1 MIAFGTKNKPI
12 LYRITW
18 IVLIVASLLAFVSM
32 WYSDLF
38 ITYRHGLMLID
49 SIVDNRFFDFYTVTV
64 EREYN
69 AAYSIPIYIIFAV
82 WNIPTWILT
91 RIVGMPE
98 DAVVCLLWAKAL
110 LLAFL
115 SLAMMQIYKI
125 AKLREIDEEKVMFM
139 FMSSLFVFCPLMAVG
154 QYDIIGIVFSLCAIR
169 KYLEDGRL
177 SALSIFLFSI
187 SASMKFFALF
197 PYLILVLLVEKRVI
211 RICIN
216 LLFGVLFNFVVMIPF
231 ASGYKTSSG
240 SFNGGMLQRLFTV
253 CFPGGNVNIS
263 LFCLLFSTVCVLAF
277 LSNRKTSEEIFDL
290 WIWMGTF
297 TWLSFFVFMEW
308 AFPYWIIWMAPF
320 MILLIGTKSE
330 YSRVNVLFETVLE
343 AGFTFMMAYV
353 YYWVYL
359 TPGVFDK
366 LLLKSVFS
374 SSDYS
379 GKSLKDIVDWL
390 HLDICLPGICA
401 ITLVIGVVLLVI
413 NNPWKKL
420 LPADI
425 DGGIIC
431 SEGFLRTI
439 RGCFLTIF
447 FVASILCNIDLGL

>member
-1 MIAFGTKNKPI
+1 
-12 LYRITW
+12 
-18 IVLIVASLLAFVSM
+18 
-32 WYSDLF
+32 
-38 ITYRHGLMLID
+38 
-49 SIVDNRFFDFYTVTV
+49 
-64 EREYN
+64 
-69 AAYSIPIYIIFAV
+69 
-82 WNIPTWILT
+82 
-91 RIVGMPE
+91 
-98 DAVVCLLWAKAL
+98 
-110 LLAFL
+110 
-115 SLAMMQIYKI
+115 
-125 AKLREIDEEKVMFM
+125 
-139 FMSSLFVFCPLMAVG
+139 
-154 QYDIIGIVFSLCAIR
+154 
-169 KYLEDGRL
+169 
-177 SALSIFLFSI
+177 
-187 SASMKFFALF
+187 
-197 PYLILVLLVEKRVI
+197 
-211 RICIN
+211 
-216 LLFGVLFNFVVMIPF
+216 
-231 ASGYKTSSG
+231 
-240 SFNGGMLQRLFTV
+240 
-253 CFPGGNVNIS
+253 
-263 LFCLLFSTVCVLAF
+263 
-277 LSNRKTSEEIFDL
+277 
-290 WIWMGTF
+290 
-297 TWLSFFVFMEW
+297 
-308 AFPYWIIWMAPF
+308 